1 MVLAV
6 GDVAPDFVTTDEAG
20 NAFKLSTQRG
30 KKVVLYFYPRDF
42 TPGCTQEACSLRDD
56 YQLFENSG
64 IPIYGISG
72 GSAELHQNFR
82 NKHNLPFAILMD
94 EDLKIADLYDAK
106 SKLSLLGI
114 GVKRITYLIDEE
126 GKIEAIFGG
135 SEGIDK
141 VKSSQH
147 ASQIAQFWG
156 LKL

>member
-1 MVLAV
+1 MALSV
-6 GDVAPDFVTTDEAG
+6 GEEAPDFQTTDEAG
-20 NAFKLSTQRG
+20 NEFKLSELRG

-42 TPGCTQEACSLRDD
+42 TPGCTAEACSLRDD

-72 GSAELHQNFR
+72 GSAELHQDFR
-82 NKHNLPFAILMD
+82 SKHNLPFPILMD
-94 EDLKIADLYDAK
+94 EELKIAEIYDAK

-114 GVKRITYLIDEE
+114 GVKRITYLIDEQ